1 MLDRRVCLLAVPPQP
16 PSAGH
21 PPAERKQGRLFRGF
35 GARVTGTPCRPTDL
49 TKGPTMPNT
58 QLKTLANLSLAP
70 TRLAVKLAGAAVGGL
85 TRRDGDPSPRPVSVD
100 PVSPPSPSPRPR
112 KPPKDLDDVTIARKV
127 ENEAFRGLEG
137 VDHGKVDVNVAEGV
151 VWLRGEVRTPEL
163 IKELEA
169 RTAAVP
175 EVRGVENLLHLP
187 KTPAP
192 TRSDTPTTQ
201 RKTRRSPAPKHRR
214 SAGRAKMNAEGPSPV
229 GQEPSPKQTAA
240 RGKGRHPAPLG
251 NTEQPPGGVPKETQ
265 GPDAADLDKDPA
277 YQPTD
282 DALKDLKG
290 G

>member
-1 MLDRRVCLLAVPPQP
+1 
-16 PSAGH
+16 
-21 PPAERKQGRLFRGF
+21 
-35 GARVTGTPCRPTDL
+35 
-49 TKGPTMPNT
+49 
-58 QLKTLANLSLAP
+58 
-70 TRLAVKLAGAAVGGL
+70 
-85 TRRDGDPSPRPVSVD
+85 
-100 PVSPPSPSPRPR
+100 
-112 KPPKDLDDVTIARKV
+112 VTIARKV
-127 ENEAFRGLEG
+127 ENEAFRDLDG
-137 VDHGKVDVNVAEGV
+137 VSHGKVDVNVAEGV

-163 IKELEA
+163 IKQLEA

-192 TRSDTPTTQ
+192 TRTDTPPNQ
-201 RKTRRSPAPKHRR
+201 RKTRRSSAPKRR
-214 SAGRAKMNAEGPSPV
+214 RLQARAKVNAEGPPPV
-229 GQEPSPKQTAA
+229 GREPSPKQTAA

-282 DALKDLKG
+282 EALKDLKG

>member
-1 MLDRRVCLLAVPPQP
+1 
-16 PSAGH
+16 
-21 PPAERKQGRLFRGF
+21 
-35 GARVTGTPCRPTDL
+35 
-49 TKGPTMPNT
+49 MPNT
-58 QLKTLANLSLAP
+58 QLKRLANLSLAP
-70 TRLAVKLAGAAVGGL
+70 TRMAVKLAGAAVGGL
-85 TRRDGDPSPRPVSVD
+85 TRGDDEPPSPPVQAVPVPPPSPRP
-100 PVSPPSPSPRPR
+100 RQKPR

-127 ENEAFRGLEG
+127 ENEAFRDLEG

-151 VWLRGEVRTPEL
+151 VWLRGEVRTPGL

-192 TRSDTPTTQ
+192 TRTDTPPSQ
-201 RKTRRSPAPKHRR
+201 RKSRRSPAPKRR
-214 SAGRAKMNAEGPSPV
+214 PASRAKLNAEGPPPV
-229 GQEPSPKQTAA
+229 GEEPSPKQTAA

-251 NTEQPPGGVPKETQ
+251 NTEQPPGGVQAETQ

-277 YQPTD
+277 YQPMD
-282 DALKDLKG
+282 EALKDLKG

>member
-1 MLDRRVCLLAVPPQP
+1 
-16 PSAGH
+16 
-21 PPAERKQGRLFRGF
+21 
-35 GARVTGTPCRPTDL
+35 
-49 TKGPTMPNT
+49 MPNT
-58 QLKTLANLSLAP
+58 PLNTLVNLSLAP
-70 TRLAVKLAGAAVGGL
+70 ARFAVKLAGAAVGGL
-85 TRRDGDPSPRPVSVD
+85 TRRDDDSPPPPPAVSVEPVAPPRPR
-100 PVSPPSPSPRPR
+100 PRPRPR

-127 ENEAFRGLEG
+127 ENEAFRDLEG

-192 TRSDTPTTQ
+192 TRTDTPPTQ
-201 RKTRRSPAPKHRR
+201 RKSRRSPAPKRR
-214 SAGRAKMNAEGPSPV
+214 RPSSRGKLNAEGPPAV
-229 GQEPSPKQTAA
+229 GEEPSPKQTAA
-240 RGKGRHPAPLG
+240 RGKGRHPSPLG
-251 NTEQPPGGVPKETQ
+251 NTEQPPGGVPQESQ

-277 YQPTD
+277 YQPAD
-282 DALKDLKG
+282 EALKDLKG

>member
-1 MLDRRVCLLAVPPQP
+1 
-16 PSAGH
+16 
-21 PPAERKQGRLFRGF
+21 
-35 GARVTGTPCRPTDL
+35 
-49 TKGPTMPNT
+49 MPNT
-58 QLKTLANLSLAP
+58 QLKRLANLSLAP
-70 TRLAVKLAGAAVGGL
+70 TRVAVKLAGAAVGGL
-85 TRRDGDPSPRPVSVD
+85 TRRDDDPPSRPVSVD
-100 PVSPPSPSPRPR
+100 PVSPPPPRPR
-112 KPPKDLDDVTIARKV
+112 ARPSKPPKDLDDVTIARKV
-127 ENEAFRGLEG
+127 ENEAFRGLEE

-175 EVRGVENLLHLP
+175 EVRAVENLLHLP

-192 TRSDTPTTQ
+192 TRTDTPPSQ
-201 RKTRRSPAPKHRR
+201 RKTRRSPAPKRR
-214 SAGRAKMNAEGPSPV
+214 QSASRAKVSAEGPPAV
-229 GQEPSPKQTAA
+229 GEEPSPKQTAA